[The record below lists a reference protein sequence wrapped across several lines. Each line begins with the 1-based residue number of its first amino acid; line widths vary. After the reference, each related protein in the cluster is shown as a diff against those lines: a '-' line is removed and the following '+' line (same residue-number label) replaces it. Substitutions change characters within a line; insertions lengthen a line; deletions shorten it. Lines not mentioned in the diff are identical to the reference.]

1 MSASIKGILNGIIN
15 MTSTKSD
22 SETNR
27 EKETT
32 MYKITTNIPEI
43 DKENDSLMKASA
55 LLESINNSP
64 GLTATEFYKMLI
76 EGGVPV
82 EDHDDLTLAA
92 IAIETMMTMDLD
104 LDLESPPTV
113 H

>member
-27 EKETT
+27 EKETK

-64 GLTATEFYKMLI
+64 GLRSCKDQRTLCAKFFYKQI
-76 EGGVPV
+76 SNNKDEPR
-82 EDHDDLTLAA
+82 
-92 IAIETMMTMDLD
+92 
-104 LDLESPPTV
+104 S
-113 H
+113 